1 LLKLYGSTN
10 CPKCQIEKHKLDKQQ
25 VAYQYINVDELS
37 PVETARLLKRTKE
50 LGIGLALPII
60 LQD

>member
-10 CPKCQIEKHKLDKQQ
+10 CPRCQIERYKLDKNQ
-25 VAYQYINVDELS
+25 VIYQYINVDELS

-50 LGIGLALPII
+50 SGIGLALPII